1 MWLPLTLAR
10 YNYVDKIST
19 VIVARFFSTIVSG
32 KGLLASHSIVEVF
45 KCSLSSNKRRDR
57 SLA

>member
-1 MWLPLTLAR
+1 MWLPLTLAH

-19 VIVARFFSTIVSG
+19 VIVACFFSTIVSG

-45 KCSLSSNKRRDR
+45 KM
-57 SLA
+57 